1 MREQLIR
8 HFLRPHKL
16 SIQFPL
22 LEDVAAH
29 EYNQDH
35 QERIVATVQP
45 HVIFKEI
52 PELQVVKR
60 IQEQI
65 FGHSEVLPQERVE
78 QHTAKQI
85 CARANPPDSGEEC
98 RHRFGEPANSYT
110 VETSQVVGSF
120 KTLRTRAQPSY
131 RAKTSQRFFFEEKR
145 SRNKLSGDSEKA
157 FSTVHHCTNSASRA
171 TENDVE
177 FIAASSLW
185 AETKD
190 FTRTLAHSRN
200 DIAQLE
206 RAGFVVLNFHQQC
219 DDLEARI
226 AVLTRAQSS
235 SSLPSSLSKK
245 LMLSRFQDPSTDTRG
260 AIDPRRHWQG
270 DPCRLSTLFVVQI
283 LESLVEATRREG
295 EN

>member
-1 MREQLIR
+1 MNPFVSIIDVETPQVVGSFPSEDFAAPGQPNPSGTDPYSFLQSSSLRVRCTRTSDRIRGARTCDREHRPRTLENPLVREQLIR
-8 HFLRPHKL
+8 QFLRPHRL

-85 CARANPPDSGEEC
+85 CARANPPDSGDEC

-131 RAKTSQRFFFEEKR
+131 RAKKS
-145 SRNKLSGDSEKA
+145 
-157 FSTVHHCTNSASRA
+157 
-171 TENDVE
+171 
-177 FIAASSLW
+177 
-185 AETKD
+185 
-190 FTRTLAHSRN
+190 
-200 DIAQLE
+200 
-206 RAGFVVLNFHQQC
+206 
-219 DDLEARI
+219 
-226 AVLTRAQSS
+226 
-235 SSLPSSLSKK
+235 
-245 LMLSRFQDPSTDTRG
+245 
-260 AIDPRRHWQG
+260 
-270 DPCRLSTLFVVQI
+270 
-283 LESLVEATRREG
+283 
-295 EN
+295 